1 LPRIES
7 SASGVMGRIFERANS
22 TMITCCHSRL
32 SVARAVFLIA
42 SIASL
47 TLPAGTASAAP
58 SLFDKPVKVV
68 RIPLPADPENPQ
80 AKARVSCFY
89 FPHFMV
95 KEIDLGE
102 KGSEQLSLV
111 PLGGAQDNAPCRREN
126 SPSEKVLADWDG
138 YFEGVKG
145 DDVFFTADDGWNDGT
160 GFAIFSGA
168 DGTKLFEDVTKKGF
182 RAIAATPSGVTLRYE
197 RVFGAS
203 CSLAD
208 DKAGCWEKIKQDT
221 GLAGASPP
229 DCIAAY
235 RREQKRV
242 PAFAQQT
249 LKDPTIIDYEV
260 TVAIESGKGTIVPVS
275 GKALRCRP
283 SE

>member
-1 LPRIES
+1 MKVIRGFTRPSI
-7 SASGVMGRIFERANS
+7 AA
-22 TMITCCHSRL
+22 
-32 SVARAVFLIA
+32 AVVLGA

-47 TLPAGTASAAP
+47 TLPVGTAGAAP
-58 SLFDKPVKVV
+58 SLFDQPVKVV
-68 RIPLPADPENPQ
+68 RVPLPADPENPQ

-111 PLGGAQDNAPCRREN
+111 PLAGAQDKAGCRREN

-145 DDVFFTADDGWNDGT
+145 GYVFFTADDGWNDGM

-168 DGTKLFEDVTKKGF
+168 DGTKLFEDVTKKGL
-182 RAIAATPSGVTLRYE
+182 RAIAATPSGLSLRYE

-221 GLAGASPP
+221 SLAGASPP

-242 PAFAQQT
+242 PEFAQQT

-260 TVAIESGKGTIVPVS
+260 TVAIEGAASTIAPVS

-283 SE
+283 AE